1 MRGGVTPEYAKDW
14 KVFIYLVTHMYRVL
28 QLGEC
33 SSGLGL
39 ITTLNHFTCASFSLM
54 VV

>member
-1 MRGGVTPEYAKDW
+1 MYGGITPERAKDW
-14 KVFIYLVTHMYRVL
+14 KVFIYLVTHTYTVL
-28 QLGEC
+28 ELGEY

-54 VV
+54 MV